1 MYLKKECHP
10 SSSTFPK
17 RKPQKTPIPFQ
28 KFMTFA
34 KAQCESSDI
43 FPISCQIPTAYCFL
57 LVM

>member
-43 FPISCQIPTAYCFL
+43 FPISCQIPTSDI
-57 LVM
+57 